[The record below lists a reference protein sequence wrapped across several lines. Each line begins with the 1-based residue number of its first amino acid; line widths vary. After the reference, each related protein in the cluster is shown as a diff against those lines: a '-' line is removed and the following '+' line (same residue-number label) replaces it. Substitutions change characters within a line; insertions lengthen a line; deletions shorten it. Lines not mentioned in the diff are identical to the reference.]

1 MIKTLKSNLDVL
13 IESTATLT
21 LESPDISMDAAQA
34 TLEKLGNE
42 ILERDDEARTFVVL
56 NTKDHPMDEVWCC
69 DFCNACSQSEQVII
83 DHEKECQYGR

>member
-1 MIKTLKSNLDVL
+1 MIKTVKANLDVVV
-13 IESTATLT
+13 EASATLK
-21 LESPDISMDAAQA
+21 LESPDISMDDAQS

-69 DFCNACSQSEQVII
+69 DYCDAYSKSEQVII
-83 DHEKECQYGR
+83 NHEKECQYGR